1 MDERGLLVFVRGSA
15 SFDIVLLGVSEL
27 PDQKGLKVNVSVN
40 YPNSKEE
47 ALWLLSDATVCL

>member
-47 ALWLLSDATVCL
+47 ALWLL